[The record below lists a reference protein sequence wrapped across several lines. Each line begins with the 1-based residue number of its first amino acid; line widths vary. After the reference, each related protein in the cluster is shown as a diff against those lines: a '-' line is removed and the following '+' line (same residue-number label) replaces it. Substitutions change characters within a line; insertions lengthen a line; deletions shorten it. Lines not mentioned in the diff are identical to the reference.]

1 MRVLVVEDDPN
12 LRQSVVEALRREGY
26 LVSEAGDGHDALA
39 ILAAQDIE
47 LVLLD
52 RDLPGLDGDAVCRT
66 LMSLRHPARVLMLT
80 AAGTLADRV
89 AGLDLGADDYLAK
102 PFAFTELLARM
113 RALTRRNQDA
123 RPAPVLS
130 VGDLTIDTTRRLVE
144 RGGRPIRVTSKEFG
158 VLTCLAQADGG
169 FVAVD
174 DLLEEVW
181 EDPYE
186 RTRGVV
192 KVVIYGLRRKLGAPD
207 LIDSVAGHGYRLATG
222 A

>member
-12 LRQSVVEALRREGY
+12 LRQSLVEALRREGY
-26 LVSEAGDGHDALA
+26 LVSEAGDGNAALA
-39 ILAAQDIE
+39 FLGSHDVE

-66 LMSLRHPARVLMLT
+66 LVALRHPARVLMLT

-113 RALTRRNQDA
+113 RALTRRQEV
-123 RPAPVLS
+123 RPAPVVT
-130 VGDLTIDTTRRLVE
+130 VGDLTIDTGRRLVE
-144 RGGRPIRVTSKEFG
+144 RGGRPVRVTSKEFG
-158 VLTCLAQADGG
+158 VLACLAQADGG
-169 FVAVD
+169 FVTVD

-192 KVVIYGLRRKLGAPD
+192 KVVVYGLRRKLGYPD
-207 LIDSVAGHGYRLATG
+207 LIDSSAGHGYRLA
-222 A
+222 AP

>member
-12 LRQSVVEALRREGY
+12 LRQSLVEALRREGY
-26 LVSEAGDGHDALA
+26 LVSEAGDGNAALA
-39 ILAAQDIE
+39 VLGSHDVE

-66 LMSLRHPARVLMLT
+66 LIALRHPARVLMLT

-113 RALTRRNQDA
+113 RALTRRHEV
-123 RPAPVLS
+123 RPAPVVT
-130 VGDLTIDTTRRLVE
+130 VGDLTIDTARRLVE
-144 RGGRPIRVTSKEFG
+144 RGGRPVRVTSKEFG
-158 VLTCLAQADGG
+158 VLACLAQADGG
-169 FVAVD
+169 FVTVD

-192 KVVIYGLRRKLGAPD
+192 KVVVYGLRRKLGYPD
-207 LIDSVAGHGYRLATG
+207 LIDSSAGHGYRLA
-222 A
+222 AP

>member
-12 LRQSVVEALRREGY
+12 LRQSLVEALRREGY
-26 LVSEAGDGHDALA
+26 LVSEAGDGNAALA
-39 ILAAQDIE
+39 VLGSQDVE

-66 LMSLRHPARVLMLT
+66 LIALRHPARVLMLT

-113 RALTRRNQDA
+113 RALTRRQEV
-123 RPAPVLS
+123 RPAPVVT
-130 VGDLTIDTTRRLVE
+130 VGDLTIDTGRRLVE
-144 RGGRPIRVTSKEFG
+144 RGGRPVRVTSKEFG
-158 VLTCLAQADGG
+158 VLACLAQADGG
-169 FVAVD
+169 FVTVD

-192 KVVIYGLRRKLGAPD
+192 KVVVYGLRRKLGYPD
-207 LIDSVAGHGYRLATG
+207 LIDSSAGHGYRLA
-222 A
+222 AP

>member
-12 LRQSVVEALRREGY
+12 LRQSLVEALRREGY
-26 LVSEAGDGHDALA
+26 LVSEAGDGNAALA
-39 ILAAQDIE
+39 VLGSHDVE

-66 LMSLRHPARVLMLT
+66 LIALRHPARVLMLT

-113 RALTRRNQDA
+113 RALTRRQEV
-123 RPAPVLS
+123 RPAPVVT
-130 VGDLTIDTTRRLVE
+130 VGDLTIDTGRRLVE
-144 RGGRPIRVTSKEFG
+144 RGGRPVRVTSKEFG
-158 VLTCLAQADGG
+158 VLACLAQADGG
-169 FVAVD
+169 FVTVD

-192 KVVIYGLRRKLGAPD
+192 KVVVYGLRRKLGYPD
-207 LIDSVAGHGYRLATG
+207 LIDSSAGHGYRLA
-222 A
+222 AP

>member
-12 LRQSVVEALRREGY
+12 LRQSLVEALRREGY
-26 LVSEAGDGHDALA
+26 LVSEAGDGNAALA
-39 ILAAQDIE
+39 VLGGQDVE

-66 LMSLRHPARVLMLT
+66 LIALRHPARVLMLT

-113 RALTRRNQDA
+113 RALTRRQEV
-123 RPAPVLS
+123 RPAPVVT
-130 VGDLTIDTTRRLVE
+130 VGDLTIDTGRRLVE
-144 RGGRPIRVTSKEFG
+144 RGGRPVRVTSKEFG
-158 VLTCLAQADGG
+158 VLACLAQADGG
-169 FVAVD
+169 FVTVD

-192 KVVIYGLRRKLGAPD
+192 KVVVYGLRRKLGDPD
-207 LIDSVAGHGYRLATG
+207 LIDSSAGHGYRLA
-222 A
+222 AP